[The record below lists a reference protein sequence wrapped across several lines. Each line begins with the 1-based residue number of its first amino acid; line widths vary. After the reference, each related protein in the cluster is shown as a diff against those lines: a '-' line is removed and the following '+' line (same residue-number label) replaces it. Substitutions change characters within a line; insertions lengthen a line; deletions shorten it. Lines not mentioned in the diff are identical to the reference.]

1 MQIIILVIA
10 ITLIV
15 VFKLILLWSN
25 FYSTFIVKCIPTVP
39 GQYPKYLSIFLR
51 PVKSLYWSHFSYA
64 RQVSEG
70 LFLPTPLECTTES
83 LVSFPSWGTPLWR
96 DYLVCYSDITMV
108 YGNGLFLFYG
118 KAGCIHRQLHGW
130 NIKWLVHHRDSCLG
144 WGHLRCHINWYNN
157 LYASCYNN
165 SCA

>member
-1 MQIIILVIA
+1 MWEDLFSLFLLVQIIILVIA

-25 FYSTFIVKCIPTVP
+25 FYSTFIVKCIPAVP

-64 RQVSEG
+64 RQVSEA

-96 DYLVCYSDITMV
+96 DYLVCYSDITIV
-108 YGNGLFLFYG
+108 YGNDNGRAMVCFSSTGRQAASIGNYM
-118 KAGCIHRQLHGW
+118 AGT
-130 NIKWLVHHRDSCLG
+130 
-144 WGHLRCHINWYNN
+144 
-157 LYASCYNN
+157 
-165 SCA
+165 